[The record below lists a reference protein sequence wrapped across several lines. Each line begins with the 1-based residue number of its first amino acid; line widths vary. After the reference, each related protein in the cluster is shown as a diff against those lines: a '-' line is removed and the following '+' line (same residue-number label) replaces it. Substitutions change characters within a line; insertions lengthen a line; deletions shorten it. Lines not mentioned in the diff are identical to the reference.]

1 MDKVINGKTMQKE
14 KIDFFKQKI
23 SDISDELKLV
33 VIQVGN
39 DSASDVYIKNKKNI
53 CEKVGVLFEHLKYE
67 SISESKLISVI
78 ENLNNDS
85 SVTGILVQFPL
96 PDNLNADRIINTIS
110 PLKDVDGL
118 TIQNIGSLFAGERGL
133 IPCTAL
139 GVMAIL
145 DSVCDSLEGLNVVV
159 VGRSRLVGLPLALL
173 LLKRNATVTI
183 CHSKTI
189 NLKENTKNADVL
201 IVAVGEKH
209 LIKSEY
215 VKNNAIVIDIG
226 INRVEG
232 ILYGDCDFDNIVN
245 KCKYITPVPG
255 GVGPLTITY
264 LINNVI
270 EAYYLQK
277 KN

>member
-1 MDKVINGKTMQKE
+1 MDKIINGKKIKEEKIPLFKE
-14 KIDFFKQKI
+14 KIN
-23 SDISDELKLV
+23 SISDELKLV
-33 VIQVGN
+33 AIQVGN
-39 DSASDVYIKNKKNI
+39 DAASDIYIKNKKVL
-53 CEKVGVLFEHLKYE
+53 CEEVGILFEHLKYDF
-67 SISESKLISVI
+67 ISENELISVI
-78 ENLNNDS
+78 EKLNDDN

-118 TIQNIGSLFAGERGL
+118 TIQNIGALFTGEKGL

-139 GVMAIL
+139 GIVAIL
-145 DSVCDSLEGLNVVV
+145 DSVCDNLQGLNIVV

-183 CHSKTI
+183 CHSKTV
-189 NLKENTKNADVL
+189 NLKENTLKADVL
-201 IVAVGEKH
+201 IVAAGNKH
-209 LIKSEY
+209 LIKSDY
-215 VKNNAIVIDIG
+215 VKDDAIVIDVG
-226 INRVEG
+226 INRIDG
-232 ILYGDCDFDNIVN
+232 QIYGDCDFDDIVN

-255 GVGPLTITY
+255 GVGPLTVTY

-277 KN
+277 NN